1 VQRLYGEYDNNRLE
15 NRSVFVI
22 APDGRIAHYIQA
34 FSPLSA
40 QSYTTLAAE
49 IDKLSPPQGDSNR

>member
-1 VQRLYGEYDNNRLE
+1 
-15 NRSVFVI
+15 VFVI

-40 QSYTTLAAE
+40 QSYTALAAA
-49 IDKLSPPQGDSNR
+49 IDSVSPPPGDANR